1 MAVAQIRK
9 EEFDRLRDLMGVAE
23 GGCASNDGARGFAVA
38 KEPGC
43 SRVIAAFA
51 DIAPW
56 KLVVLAVLFVAAA
69 VLALAV
75 TGVFDKPQV
84 VLRGKDVPG
93 AIEGDVQAGSA
104 VPSDGVAQTDVQGAL
119 AEPEPEPG
127 IWVHVAGAVRD
138 PGVYLLPEGARVADA
153 VAAAG
158 GAAEG
163 GHPDALNLAA
173 PLADGSKVA
182 VPSEGEEGVP
192 TEILVGNEVSNG
204 LVNVNTAGVEE
215 LQALPGIG
223 PALAAAIVEER
234 EANGPFDTVEDLLRV
249 GGIGEKKLEKLADG
263 VAL

>member
-9 EEFDRLRDLMGVAE
+9 EEFDRLRDLMGAAE
-23 GGCASNDGARGFAVA
+23 GGCAPNDGARGFAAA

-51 DIAPW
+51 DVAPW
-56 KLVVLAVLFVAAA
+56 KLVLLAVLFVAAV

-75 TGVFDKPQV
+75 AGVFNKPQV
-84 VLRGKDVPG
+84 VLRDEDARG
-93 AIEGDVQAGSA
+93 AVEGDAQASSV
-104 VPSDGVAQTDVQGAL
+104 VPSDDAAQADAQGVF

-127 IWVHVAGAVRD
+127 IWVHVAGAVRA
-138 PGVYLLPEGARVADA
+138 PGVYLLPGGARVADA

-163 GHPDALNLAA
+163 GCPDALNLAA

-182 VPSEGEEGVP
+182 VPLEGEEGVP
-192 TEILVGNEVSNG
+192 TEVLAGNEVSNG
-204 LVNVNTAGVEE
+204 LVNVNMAGVEE

-223 PALAAAIVEER
+223 PALAEAIVEER
-234 EANGPFDTVEDLLRV
+234 EANGPFGAVEDLLRV

-263 VAL
+263 VVL

>member
-23 GGCASNDGARGFAVA
+23 GGRASSGEARGFVAA

-43 SRVIAAFA
+43 SRVISALA
-51 DIAPW
+51 DVAPW
-56 KLVVLAVLFVAAA
+56 KLVLLAVLFVVAV

-75 TGVFDKPQV
+75 AGVFDQPQV
-84 VLRGKDVPG
+84 VLRGDDAQG
-93 AIEGDVQAGSA
+93 AVEGDIQASSA
-104 VPSDGVAQTDVQGAL
+104 APSDDVAQADAQSVV

-127 IWVHVAGAVRD
+127 IWVHVAGAVRV

-163 GHPDALNLAA
+163 GCPDALNLAA

-182 VPSEGEEGVP
+182 VPLEGEEGVP
-192 TEILVGNEVSNG
+192 AEVLAGNEVSNG

-223 PALAAAIVEER
+223 PALAEAIVEER
-234 EANGPFDTVEDLLRV
+234 EANGPFGTVEDLLRV